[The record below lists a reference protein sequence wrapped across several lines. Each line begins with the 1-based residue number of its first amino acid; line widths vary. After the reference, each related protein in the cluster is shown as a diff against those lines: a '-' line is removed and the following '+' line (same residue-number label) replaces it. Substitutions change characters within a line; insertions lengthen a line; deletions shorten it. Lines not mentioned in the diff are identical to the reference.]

1 MHDKIVSKRT
11 KREGYKKVIIFIKFQ
26 LKFYYHYNN
35 ELVSI
40 LINDIVICLETAIG
54 QLVSRIQLVD
64 NLSFSSLQYSQVL
77 LTLLLVAIIRYLKII
92 IIIIVIIIIII
103 IIGIIIII
111 IIIKPFY
118 L

>member
-1 MHDKIVSKRT
+1 M
-11 KREGYKKVIIFIKFQ
+11 FIKFQ

-77 LTLLLVAIIRYLKII
+77 LTLLLAAIIKIFLINNNNNILLLSLLCLLLLKYY
-92 IIIIVIIIIII
+92 
-103 IIGIIIII
+103 
-111 IIIKPFY
+111 FY
-118 L
+118 QHYTSYY